1 MGKVRFFFAIE
12 TEHTDGARQL
22 LLIPFVVLGM
32 VTVVS
37 YGASSHQWNITL
49 DQVMHFASLA
59 NVIEILYHLTI
70 MTTKIAVL
78 LQYLRIFVPTRN
90 RNFYLTWSLIG
101 VNVIINISLGLAF
114 GVQCIPRRKIWTPT
128 LEGRC
133 IDLGAAF
140 LVSAVTN
147 TITDISAFLLPLSSI
162 WELQLPRERKS
173 FRIADNELT
182 DGVNFPQCVHRK
194 HNAPRN
200 ISTPPPHPRL
210 YFPSVET
217 ISLGVSIHRPQV
229 WQQSTGKL
237 TQKYRLAEITSG
249 VICICAPVL
258 PKLFQRIAGRASV
271 TKGRDTPALYGGSSS
286 KRSTLDKGRKPYVE
300 LHGKDVLG
308 DRAVGES
315 PVEEK
320 CDEEKKWE
328 RDLEK
333 GLGERGPG
341 GGGRRTG
348 DGDGAIRKTVT
359 IDQTSRIM
367 SK

>member
-1 MGKVRFFFAIE
+1 MGKFRSCFAIE
-12 TEHTDGARQL
+12 AEHTDSARQL

-70 MTTKIAVL
+70 MTTKVAVL

-101 VNVIINISLGLAF
+101 VNVIINISLALAF

-133 IDLGAAF
+133 IDLGAVF

-147 TITDISAFLLPLSSI
+147 TVTDISAFLLPLSSI
-162 WELQLPRERKS
+162 WELQLPRQRK
-173 FRIADNELT
+173 
-182 DGVNFPQCVHRK
+182 
-194 HNAPRN
+194 
-200 ISTPPPHPRL
+200 
-210 YFPSVET
+210 
-217 ISLGVSIHRPQV
+217 LGVSAVFAVGLFACIASIMRLATSVPLLHTKDFTYHLSKPFL
-229 WQQSTGKL
+229 WA
-237 TQKYRLAEITSG
+237 LAEITSG
-249 VICICAPVL
+249 VICICAPIL
-258 PKLFQRIAGRASV
+258 PKLFQRLAGRTST
-271 TKGRDTPALYGGSSS
+271 TKGRDTPALYGGSNS
-286 KRSTLDKGRKPYVE
+286 KRSTLEKGHKPYVE
-300 LHGKDVLG
+300 LHGIDGLG
-308 DRAVGES
+308 DRLVEES

-320 CDEEKKWE
+320 CDEEKKKWE

-333 GLGERGPG
+333 GLGEIEP
-341 GGGRRTG
+341 GGRRNG

-359 IDQTSRIM
+359 IDQTSRMM

>member
-162 WELQLPRERKS
+162 WELQLPRERK
-173 FRIADNELT
+173 
-182 DGVNFPQCVHRK
+182 V
-194 HNAPRN
+194 
-200 ISTPPPHPRL
+200 
-210 YFPSVET
+210 
-217 ISLGVSIHRPQV
+217 GVSAV
-229 WQQSTGKL
+229 FAVGL
-237 TQKYRLAEITSG
+237 LLAEITSG